1 MTPRISL
8 VAVCCSKASASSR
21 SRNSSRSVTR
31 RNSSLS
37 RLSSVVRERFFF
49 FVTLSRAI
57 LDIPNPISLLRRRV
71 RKKLSFLGVFRF
83 ERFEHFEQL
92 EQAAYHPPCVLDRSA
107 LSSLWLESL
116 SDRELRCQ
124 PCKISCSFLVLVCEH
139 LAHKIWC

>member
-21 SRNSSRSVTR
+21 SRNSRRSVTR

-57 LDIPNPISLLRRRV
+57 LDIPNPIPLLSRRV
-71 RKKLSFLGVFRF
+71 RKKLSFLDVFRF
-83 ERFEHFEQL
+83 ERCEHFEL
-92 EQAAYHPPCVLDRSA
+92 EQAAYHPPCVLDRSRA
-107 LSSLWLESL
+107 EFSLA
-116 SDRELRCQ
+116 RE
-124 PCKISCSFLVLVCEH
+124 PI
-139 LAHKIWC
+139 